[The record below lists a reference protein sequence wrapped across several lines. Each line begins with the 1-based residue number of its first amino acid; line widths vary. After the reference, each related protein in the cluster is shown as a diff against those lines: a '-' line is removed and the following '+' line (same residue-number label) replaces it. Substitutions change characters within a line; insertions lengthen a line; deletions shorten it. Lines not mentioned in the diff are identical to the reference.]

1 MRESPKKSSRAGFSL
16 IELLVVLGII
26 GVSAAIA
33 VPNVISYLRTY
44 RIRSAA
50 QELATNINAAR
61 TRAILKSGN
70 YGVDFVVQDETTYW
84 VHNEDLQQG
93 SAGAT
98 DAARTQG
105 DKQELDFAAPD
116 AGQSTRFVLT
126 DPIRF
131 ATTAAECNSAAGF
144 VPNATGFRFTRLG
157 GRCAPTTGTSGP
169 CPEMPLA
176 SAGATV
182 VASGTTGNPGSMLCL
197 RDPRTG
203 LAWRVRVSTGGRVEE
218 LR

>member
-1 MRESPKKSSRAGFSL
+1 MRESPKQRSRAGFTL
-16 IELLVVLGII
+16 IEVLVVLGII

-33 VPNVISYLRTY
+33 VPNVISYLRQY

-70 YGVDFVVQDETTYW
+70 YGVDFVVQDATTYW
-84 VHNEDLQQG
+84 VHNEDIQG
-93 SAGAT
+93 TAAGGRQA
-98 DAARTQG
+98 
-105 DKQELDFAAPD
+105 LDFAAPD
-116 AGQSTRFVLT
+116 QGQSTRFVLT
-126 DPIRF
+126 DPIQF

-144 VPNATGFRFTRLG
+144 APNATGFRFTRLG
-157 GRCAPTTGTSGP
+157 GRCAPVSGSTA
-169 CPEMPLA
+169 CPDIPLGGGSTA
-176 SAGATV
+176 ATV
-182 VASGTTGNPGSMLCL
+182 VASGTTGNPGSMVCL

-203 LAWRVRVSTGGRVEE
+203 LAWRVSVSTGGRVEE

>member
-1 MRESPKKSSRAGFSL
+1 MRKSPKQRSPGFSL

-33 VPNVISYLRTY
+33 VPNVISYLRQY
-44 RIRSAA
+44 RIRGAA
-50 QELATNINAAR
+50 QELAQNINAAR

-70 YGVDFVVQDETTYW
+70 YGVDFVVEDATTYW
-84 VHNEDLQQG
+84 VHNEDVQG
-93 SAGAT
+93 TAAGG
-98 DAARTQG
+98 R
-105 DKQELDFAAPD
+105 QELDFAAPN
-116 AGQSTRFVLT
+116 AGQSSRFVLN

-157 GRCAPTTGTSGP
+157 GRCAPVSGSAA
-169 CPEMPLA
+169 CPAIPLA
-176 SAGATV
+176 GGSTAATV
-182 VASGTTGNPGSMLCL
+182 VASGTSGNAGSMLCL
-197 RDPRTG
+197 RDTRTG
-203 LAWRVRVSTGGRVEE
+203 LVWRVAVSTGGRVEE

>member
-1 MRESPKKSSRAGFSL
+1 MRESPMQRSRGFSL

-50 QELATNINAAR
+50 QELATNINVAR

-70 YGVDFVVQDETTYW
+70 YGVDFVVEDATTYW
-84 VHNEDLQQG
+84 VHNEDIQATT
-93 SAGAT
+93 AGG
-98 DAARTQG
+98 R
-105 DKQELDFAAPD
+105 QELDFASPD
-116 AGQSTRFVLT
+116 AGQSSRFVLT
-126 DPIRF
+126 DPIVF

-157 GRCAPTTGTSGP
+157 GRCAPGSTA
-169 CPEMPLA
+169 CPAIPLA
-176 SAGATV
+176 SGSTAAAV
-182 VASGTTGNPGSMLCL
+182 VASGTTGNPGSMVCL

-203 LAWRVRVSTGGRVEE
+203 LAWRVSVSTGGRVEE